1 MRSVVVYVHP
11 FVSGK
16 HPIDMQFGRTFGIA
30 LVVLGIILCGLQ
42 AMLIVAPKKD
52 SQATEVT
59 ANAPRR
65 TNPLPGIVGA
75 GSLITG
81 IALLATARRRD
92 EPAPKY
98 SVK

>member
-1 MRSVVVYVHP
+1 
-11 FVSGK
+11 
-16 HPIDMQFGRTFGIA
+16 MQFGRISGLA
-30 LVVLGIILCGLQ
+30 LVVLAIILCTLQ
-42 AMLIVAPKKD
+42 AVLIVAPIGR

-59 ANAPRR
+59 ANAQRR
-65 TNPLPGIVGA
+65 TTPLPGIVGA

-98 SVK
+98 AVK

>member
-1 MRSVVVYVHP
+1 MN
-11 FVSGK
+11 
-16 HPIDMQFGRTFGIA
+16 MQFGRISGLA

-42 AMLIVAPKKD
+42 VVLIVTPKKD

-59 ANAPRR
+59 ANAQRR

-81 IALLATARRRD
+81 IALLATAGRRD

-98 SVK
+98 AVK